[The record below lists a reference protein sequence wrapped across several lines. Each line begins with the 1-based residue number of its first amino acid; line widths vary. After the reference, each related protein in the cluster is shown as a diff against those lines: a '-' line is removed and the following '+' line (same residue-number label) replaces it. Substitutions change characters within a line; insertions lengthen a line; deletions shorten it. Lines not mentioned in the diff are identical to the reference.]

1 MFKHLF
7 RDLFNTKTEKQ
18 LINDYLSD
26 SVNLVD
32 LENRLRTIDRGQAP
46 WQVQASQNLKG
57 WT

>member
-32 LENRLRTIDRGQAP
+32 LENRLRNIDRGQAP